1 MFDETEEQLRGLIA
15 QGLKIDKE
23 LIQRSSRLED
33 WGGDSL
39 DFIDTLFAMERHF
52 DISFPDTQGNQDF
65 DFDTIARMVK
75 EQIALK
81 RR

>member
-15 QGLKIDKE
+15 QGLKIDKG

-39 DFIDTLFAMERHF
+39 DFIDTLFAIERHF

-81 RR
+81 SQ